1 GGGTLWQPRSAPG
14 EADVN
19 ARSPQQPRPCLRA
32 ELMDGRLGKRQAV
45 GHLSAG
51 ALWRDHGLVFCTRI
65 GTPLGAGNVHR
76 SLRSITKVP
85 RLGNAGLPTSYPP
98 RLSDPGDHGV
108 SIEAIADRLGHK
120 NSMGTARVYRDHWLP
135 FGSAGR

>member
-1 GGGTLWQPRSAPG
+1 MGRDRLPRLM
-14 EADVN
+14 
-19 ARSPQQPRPCLRA
+19 RPCLSEVSNPA
-32 ELMDGRLGKRQAV
+32 SGMVHQTPV
-45 GHLSAG
+45 VCPS
-51 ALWRDHGLVFCTRI
+51 LWRDHGLVFCTRI
-65 GTPLGAGNVHR
+65 GTPLGVGNVHR

-85 RLGNAGLPTSYPP
+85 RLGNAGLLMSYAT
-98 RLSDPGDHGV
+98 RLSDHGDHGV